1 MKTSKKVKLHEVS
14 ASSKSTSISTYSPPT
29 SSSFSTP
36 VSSNKASKIH
46 DGRRKISFS
55 AESLLI
61 AAIQDGDMEDLAR
74 VLHSQAHN
82 ININQTNHIGL
93 TPLHHSVLGN
103 NLDAVKILLC
113 SGAEVNAQDE
123 NGFSPLHTASACGFI
138 QTVSLLLLFGA
149 DVFQL
154 TKEAELPIDVC
165 KDTNVIR
172 LLSQEMY
179 TKIHK
184 ELYFSA
190 WIGRKVHESWHLF
203 VNLLVDAWR
212 YMRKSYLQYLSDYR
226 TKKD

>member
-1 MKTSKKVKLHEVS
+1 MKTSKKVKLDDV
-14 ASSKSTSISTYSPPT
+14 AISTKNASIRAYSPPKT
-29 SSSFSTP
+29 SSFSTP
-36 VSSNKASKIH
+36 VSTNKISKTQ

-74 VLHSQAHN
+74 VLHAQAHN
-82 ININQTNHIGL
+82 LNINQTNHIGL

-113 SGAEVNAQDE
+113 SGADVNAQDE
-123 NGFSPLHTASACGFI
+123 NGFTPLHTASACGFI

-149 DVFQL
+149 DIFQQ

-179 TKIHK
+179 TQIHK

-190 WIGRKVHESWHLF
+190 WIGRKIHESWHVL
-203 VNLLVDAWR
+203 VNLLVDVWH
-212 YMRKSYLQYLSDYR
+212 YLKKSYSQYSSDYR